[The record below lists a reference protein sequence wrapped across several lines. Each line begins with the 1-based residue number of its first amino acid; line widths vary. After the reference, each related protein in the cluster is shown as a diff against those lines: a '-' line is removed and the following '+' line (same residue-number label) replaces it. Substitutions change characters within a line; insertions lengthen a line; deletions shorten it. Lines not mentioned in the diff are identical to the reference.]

1 MDATAEFLGAVTFEM
16 LVKHPWPHSEGM
28 VQCKVRVER
37 LDLRSSLLDLCLIVR
52 PPRVIGIADRPRHRL
67 CTINPAARDNLHPV
81 QPWRFNCEL
90 PEVHPVRA
98 RSHVFCTRSAEAR
111 EHTLETIPNTREFG
125 LTSGLGP
132 SSYRAIPE

>member
-1 MDATAEFLGAVTFEM
+1 ADVTKPAPAGSTNE
-16 LVKHPWPHSEGM
+16 PA
-28 VQCKVRVER
+28 
-37 LDLRSSLLDLCLIVR
+37 SLANDQITIYDCR
-52 PPRVIGIADRPRHRL
+52 TRHRL
-67 CTINPAARDNLHPV
+67 CTINPVARDNLHPV

-132 SSYRAIPE
+132 SSYRAIPK